1 MRCFCVF
8 PEQEINRERSLRT
21 QLAEKLEQRPSTAG
35 EETEKKRQRESDALA
50 KAVSEQEQI
59 EEQLE
64 QVSLH

>member
-21 QLAEKLEQRPSTAG
+21 QLAEKLE
-35 EETEKKRQRESDALA
+35 TEKKRQRESDALA
-50 KAVSEQEQI
+50 KAVSEHEQI
-59 EEQLE
+59 EEQLK

>member
-35 EETEKKRQRESDALA
+35 EETEKKRQRENDALA
-50 KAVSEQEQI
+50 KAVSEHEQI
-59 EEQLE
+59 EEQLK